1 LSLVL
6 NSRDVE
12 FNGQSAELVAAH
24 DVTYR
29 VRGERAIVDEAQRV
43 KALLAAVPL
52 PYWVIDHSGKLVDT
66 NELYCKLSGFRR
78 DELVGTHITTWLA
91 EGINT
96 EEASTNKPAQHV
108 TLKHKDGTPYEA
120 TLLLDQKAINEHT
133 RVILIQKTE
142 EPLANAPAAEGSL
155 KLDTV
160 LEIMR
165 YAGDADEGTLL
176 QYATSQL
183 AATFKSPLAMFASV
197 DESTQQFRVMSYT
210 YVQAG
215 KRTAIATGEP
225 IALPAEFRDALTE
238 HNAIVHNDAT
248 ETRLDSQP
256 SVALS
261 RYLLCPAAQA
271 SEQWFLL
278 VANHDS
284 GYSPVD
290 QQQLQSCAD
299 ILVTLLT
306 LKRRQTQTQGL
317 QHQAQSEASSLLG
330 VLQRLLAQHDPFANN
345 GGTRVAALATAI
357 GKQMGLSTEVCS
369 RLSTAAQ
376 LHDIGHLLIPQALL
390 LRPTALEPGEQALV
404 RTHVDR
410 GVQLLDG
417 LELGSDVLTAIAQ
430 HHERLDGSGYPKRL
444 RGDEIR
450 IESRILAVAD
460 VVEAM
465 CSTRAYRPAKGV
477 DAALEELNSGSGKLY
492 DADVVKAC
500 VEVFKDTKQEW
511 PK

>member
-1 LSLVL
+1 V
-6 NSRDVE
+6 
-12 FNGQSAELVAAH
+12 
-24 DVTYR
+24 
-29 VRGERAIVDEAQRV
+29 VD
-43 KALLAAVPL
+43 
-52 PYWVIDHSGKLVDT
+52 HTGKLLDT
-66 NELYCKLSGFRR
+66 NDQYCKLSGFKR

-96 EEASTNKPAQHV
+96 EEAASDKPAQHL

-120 TLLLDQKAINEHT
+120 TLLLDEKAINEHT
-133 RVILIQKTE
+133 RVILIQKKD

-155 KLDTV
+155 KLNTV

-176 QYATSQL
+176 QFAVSQL

-197 DESTQQFRVMSYT
+197 DAATQQFRVMSYT
-210 YVQAG
+210 YVHGG
-215 KRTAIATGEP
+215 KRTAIVTSEP
-225 IALPAEFRDALTE
+225 IPLPAEFRDALSQR
-238 HNAIVHNDAT
+238 NALVRNDAS
-248 ETRLDSQP
+248 ETRIDSQP
-256 SVALS
+256 TMALS
-261 RYLLCPAAQA
+261 RYLLCPAAQGN
-271 SEQWFLL
+271 EQWFLL

-284 GYSPVD
+284 GYSPAD
-290 QQQLQSCAD
+290 QHQLQSCAD

-345 GGTRVAALATAI
+345 GGTRVAALASAI
-357 GKQMGLSTEVCS
+357 GKEMGLGAEQCS

-376 LHDIGHLLIPQALL
+376 LHDIGHLLIPQSLL
-390 LRPTALEPGEQALV
+390 LRPTALEPGEQALM

-410 GVQLLDG
+410 GVQLLEG
-417 LELGSDVLTAIAQ
+417 LELGDEVLTPIAQ

-444 RGDEIR
+444 RGDEIKL
-450 IESRILAVAD
+450 ESRILAAAD

-465 CSTRAYRPAKGV
+465 CSARAYRPAKGV
-477 DAALEELNSGSGKLY
+477 DAALEELKSGSGKLY

-500 VEVFKDTKQEW
+500 VEVFKDAKQEW